1 MTERDSEKDNYK
13 ISISVETK
21 VSPLENLS
29 EIERKL
35 VHKFDW
41 RLMPMLATIYFF
53 SSLDRSNIGNASV
66 AGMNADIGISSTQ
79 FSNVASVLY
88 ATYLPVMLPGVW
100 LMKLCPK
107 PKYYLAGM
115 VFCWSVC
122 SLCTMFATGYGS
134 LMAIRLLLGLF
145 EGSFFSCMSIIA
157 TDYYFPDELGRRTA
171 YFFASSSLASAF
183 GGLIATGITKISSGS
198 LKPWQYIFLI
208 EGILSLLASIWL
220 FLGLPDNPTGLIKT
234 EEEKQAYE
242 DRERRRVF
250 FMDSSSFQWSEVLEA
265 FADYKT
271 HLSYVIQFTQDV
283 CLYGFSTF
291 LPSILKSGLGYDALE
306 AQYLG
311 VPVYLFAGIV
321 FLVAAELS
329 DRTRMRGPF
338 IAFTNI
344 FGIAGYILLLAV
356 KNDGVKYFA
365 CYLVA
370 FSIYTGTGIN
380 ESWIASNTAPRY
392 KRYTSI
398 GLNQTLGNVS
408 GAISP
413 QVYRSPPNYTLGHA
427 FTLGCLV
434 ISSICSMTSSILFY
448 RRNKQNQRVIETGID
463 DRGRRR
469 TIGDDSPEFQFLL

>member
-145 EGSFFSCMSIIA
+145 EGSFFSCMSVIA

-198 LKPWQYIFLI
+198 LKPCMAIHFFDRRNPI
-208 EGILSLLASIWL
+208 IASINL
-220 FLGLPDNPTGLIKT
+220 V
-234 EEEKQAYE
+234 
-242 DRERRRVF
+242 VF
-250 FMDSSSFQWSEVLEA
+250 RL
-265 FADYKT
+265 T
-271 HLSYVIQFTQDV
+271 
-283 CLYGFSTF
+283 
-291 LPSILKSGLGYDALE
+291 
-306 AQYLG
+306 
-311 VPVYLFAGIV
+311 
-321 FLVAAELS
+321 
-329 DRTRMRGPF
+329 
-338 IAFTNI
+338 
-344 FGIAGYILLLAV
+344 
-356 KNDGVKYFA
+356 
-365 CYLVA
+365 
-370 FSIYTGTGIN
+370 
-380 ESWIASNTAPRY
+380 
-392 KRYTSI
+392 
-398 GLNQTLGNVS
+398 
-408 GAISP
+408 
-413 QVYRSPPNYTLGHA
+413 
-427 FTLGCLV
+427 
-434 ISSICSMTSSILFY
+434 
-448 RRNKQNQRVIETGID
+448 
-463 DRGRRR
+463 
-469 TIGDDSPEFQFLL
+469 